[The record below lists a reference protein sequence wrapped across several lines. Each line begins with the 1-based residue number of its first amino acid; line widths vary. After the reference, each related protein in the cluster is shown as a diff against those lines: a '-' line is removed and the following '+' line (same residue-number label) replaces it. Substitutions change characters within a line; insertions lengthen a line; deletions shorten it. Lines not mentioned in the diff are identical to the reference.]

1 MSRERGEEPHPDD
14 DMASYGS
21 DGETTDK
28 DTSNSGLDMVCPHQ
42 KIVKKVVFKIF
53 FSNRFAEYRQWMN
66 ERHLLRHNSQ
76 WINRTNRNF
85 MYIQAKVI

>member
-28 DTSNSGLDMVCPHQ
+28 DTSNSGLDMV
-42 KIVKKVVFKIF
+42 
-53 FSNRFAEYRQWMN
+53 RFLS
-66 ERHLLRHNSQ
+66 HLN
-76 WINRTNRNF
+76 
-85 MYIQAKVI
+85 